1 MTTILKL
8 DASARSERSLTRHLS
23 SHFVRNW
30 SKHRPEDV
38 VLERDVGREPPP
50 PVTEEWIACAF
61 TPPADR
67 SEEQE
72 KMLRLSDA
80 LIAELAAA
88 DIILLGTPMYNYG
101 MPSSLKA
108 WFDQVI
114 RVNKTFSFDLGRGDF
129 PLEPLLSNKTLVI
142 LTSSG
147 EFGFEAGGVRE
158 HMNHLVPHIKTCSF
172 YLGVNGDEDI
182 HHIGIEYQ
190 EFGDDRHRR
199 SIDEAQ
205 TGIVTLVEKLVET
218 V

>member
-8 DASARSERSLTRHLS
+8 NASARSERSLTQRLS
-23 SHFVRNW
+23 AHFVRNW
-30 SKHRPEDV
+30 LKHCPEDV
-38 VLERDVGREPPP
+38 VIERDVGKEPPP

-61 TPPADR
+61 TSPAER
-67 SEEQE
+67 SEEQA
-72 KMLRLSDA
+72 KILTLSDS
-80 LIAELAAA
+80 LIAELKAA

-114 RVNKTFSFDLGRGDF
+114 RVNSTFSFDLDRGDF
-129 PLEPLLSNKTLVI
+129 PLEPLLSNKTLVV

-147 EFGFEAGGVRE
+147 EFGFQAGGERA

-172 YLGVNGDEDI
+172 YLGVSGDDDI

-199 SIDEAQ
+199 SIDEAHS
-205 TGIVTLVEKLVET
+205 GVVTLVEKLVKT
-218 V
+218 L